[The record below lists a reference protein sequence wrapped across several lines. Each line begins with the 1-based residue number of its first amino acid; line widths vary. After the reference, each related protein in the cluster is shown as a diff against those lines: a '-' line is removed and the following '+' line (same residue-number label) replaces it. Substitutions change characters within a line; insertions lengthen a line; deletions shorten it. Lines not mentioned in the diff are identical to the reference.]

1 MQGIFTQYE
10 KLTKKSGL
18 LLNADKNEILNL
30 ESDAEKFYEVE
41 YMGKSKKVK
50 IKTIKEVKVWG
61 KWVLK

>member
-50 IKTIKEVKVWG
+50 SKTIKEVKVWG
-61 KWVLK
+61 KWVL